1 MAVMALAMAGCNGS
15 EGPAADAS
23 ATAGAETAAPMPA
36 APEASPAAKG
46 RSETVEND
54 TFSFAYSYPDQA
66 AAIPALRDMLDQRLD
81 AAKSDVETSARSGKA
96 EAGKDG
102 FPFHPYERQADW
114 KVVTDLPGWLSL
126 SATLYEFSGGAH
138 GMTNYDALLWD
149 RGADTARK
157 PGDLFTSQG
166 ALRDAI
172 QAPFCE
178 VLDQQREKKRGEPV
192 QRSGQM
198 FTECIDPT
206 AQTVILGSTN
216 RRTFDRI
223 GVLVAPYEA
232 GPYAEGSYEV
242 TVPVTAKVMAALRPQ
257 YRAAFSVQP

>member
-1 MAVMALAMAGCNGS
+1 
-15 EGPAADAS
+15 
-23 ATAGAETAAPMPA
+23 
-36 APEASPAAKG
+36 
-46 RSETVEND
+46 
-54 TFSFAYSYPDQA
+54 
-66 AAIPALRDMLDQRLD
+66 MLDQRLD
-81 AAKSDVETSARSGKA
+81 AAKSDVDASARSGKA
-96 EAGKDG
+96 DAAKDG
-102 FPFHPYERQADW
+102 FPFHAYERQAEW

-126 SATLYEFSGGAH
+126 SSTLYEFSGGAH

-149 RGADTARK
+149 READTARK
-157 PGDLFTSQG
+157 PGDLFASQDV
-166 ALRDAI
+166 LRDAI
-172 QAPFCE
+172 QAPFCDM
-178 VLDQQREKKRGEPV
+178 LDQQRAKKRGEPV

-242 TVPVTAKVMAALRPQ
+242 TVPVTAKVIAALKPE
-257 YRAAFSVQP
+257 YRAAFSMKP